1 MQACKAL
8 AFAFLVTLSLGA
20 ARVARGQTATI
31 DSTLHS
37 PPGGSR
43 STLGDAP
50 GSGGQP
56 LGFSPGAGEQIL
68 GGRPGVSTPRVPTS
82 ISTPGGGM
90 GDRGQGTISS
100 PLNLAPSTAPI
111 LGSLAIPELIDE
123 GPADGLTLDMAIE
136 RLVRD
141 NLDLR
146 SKFMEI
152 PQAEADVLTA
162 SLRANP
168 IFYADSQLIPYSQY
182 SSQRPG
188 GQTQYD
194 VNISYPLDIT
204 GKRKARTLSARRAK
218 KVLEAQFQDAVR
230 LEIDNLYTAF
240 VDLLAAKGAVKFSEK
255 GVAGLTQALEANK
268 TLKVRGDK
276 SAADVGRVRIQYES
290 ARIGLVSNQEAYR
303 RAKRTMG
310 VLLAMTPE
318 EAEAIEPRGTLR
330 DLQMAIPSNEELVRT
345 ALTSRPD
352 LHAFRLGLSR
362 AEADVQLARANRL
375 NDVYVLVQPYTFQ
388 DNTPQGLKSST
399 SYAVGLT
406 VPLPLYNRN
415 QGNIQRARLNVTQ
428 TQIEVEATQ
437 RKILYEVRQ
446 AEQDLRLSL
455 SAVEQLESNVNPE
468 ASRVLLSNE
477 RLFLAGEANV
487 TVLDFINA
495 RSQYNDVAR
504 LYLDSLVRYRRAMLV
519 LNTAVGQRVLP

>member
-1 MQACKAL
+1 MC
-8 AFAFLVTLSLGA
+8 
-20 ARVARGQTATI
+20 
-31 DSTLHS
+31 
-37 PPGGSR
+37 
-43 STLGDAP
+43 AP
-50 GSGGQP
+50 
-56 LGFSPGAGEQIL
+56 
-68 GGRPGVSTPRVPTS
+68 R
-82 ISTPGGGM
+82 
-90 GDRGQGTISS
+90 
-100 PLNLAPSTAPI
+100 
-111 LGSLAIPELIDE
+111 
-123 GPADGLTLDMAIE
+123 
-136 RLVRD
+136 
-141 NLDLR
+141 
-146 SKFMEI
+146 
-152 PQAEADVLTA
+152 
-162 SLRANP
+162 
-168 IFYADSQLIPYSQY
+168 
-182 SSQRPG
+182 QRPG

-345 ALTSRPD
+345 ALTARPD

-362 AEADVQLARANRL
+362 ADADVQLAKANRL

-399 SYAVGLT
+399 SYAVGVT

-415 QGNIQRARLNVTQ
+415 QGNIQRAKLNVTQ
-428 TQIEVEATQ
+428 TQIEIEVRQ

-446 AEQDLRLSL
+446 AEQDLRLCL

-519 LNTAVGQRVLP
+519 LNTVVGQRVLP